1 MGLLDSLNDKF
12 NFDQNTVTV
21 SVRMS
26 PKENAILQE
35 IADEIGCTRQDVIHQ
50 LISDYAIP
58 EWNNLKNQPSNIDSY
73 SNNDGRSFFL
83 LNTNKTNSV
92 IDHNLIIKENIAAA
106 FEDNYIGKINKIK
119 KDDIVFLY
127 ESGTGIIAYGTATGE
142 IIGEPEP
149 YKINHKSM
157 RYQKLNDFKLLTKP
171 LTAKDARQILGKGI
185 PLIQTLSRI
194 SNGDLIYDKIKN

>member
-142 IIGEPEP
+142 IIDEPEP